1 MVSYAMYSWK
11 LDRGMESFPSL
22 PGPPAQSV
30 LQQVLFISLPPEDAE
45 PSAAWEGHE
54 QQGIVQSLA
63 F

>member
-1 MVSYAMYSWK
+1 M
-11 LDRGMESFPSL
+11 SFPSL